1 MTAGGAA
8 LAAREAE
15 QVVFARD
22 AAVGYHA
29 VIVLDSTALGPAIGG
44 TRFRRYESAAAAEAD
59 ARRLARGMTLKNSL
73 AGLDAGGGKSVML
86 MPAGDFDRAELFAA
100 HGRAIASLGGR
111 YVTAEDVGTTPADM
125 AVVARHTT
133 HVVGL
138 PDRTGDPGPRT
149 ARGVA
154 AAMRAA
160 VRHATGREAAGPAG
174 FRGIRV
180 AIQGC
185 GAVGHALARE
195 VHGAGGSL
203 VVADTDAGRVRRTA
217 DAFGAEVVPPDM
229 IFDVDT
235 DVFAPCALGGVLH
248 AATIQRLRAGV
259 VVGGANN
266 QLVEASDA
274 DALAARGVL
283 YIPDFLANAG
293 GVITGWGERSGWSD
307 EAIWRRIDG
316 IGLTADHVL
325 DRAARSGRTPFAAAT
340 DLAWDR
346 IRRADRGAEA
356 MS

>member
-1 MTAGGAA
+1 VTPGGGA

-15 QVVFARD
+15 QVVVARD

-29 VIVLDSTALGPAIGG
+29 VIVLDNTALGPAIGG
-44 TRFRRYESAAAAEAD
+44 TRFRRYESTADAEAD

-86 MPAGDFDRAELFAA
+86 MPGGDFDRAALFAA
-100 HGRAIASLGGR
+100 HGRAIERLGGR
-111 YVTAEDVGTTPADM
+111 YITAEDIGTTPADM
-125 AVVARHTT
+125 AVVARQTP

-160 VRHATGREAAGPAG
+160 VRHATGRETAGPAG
-174 FRGIRV
+174 LRGVRV

-195 VHGAGGSL
+195 VHEAGGSL
-203 VVADTDAGRVRRTA
+203 VVADTDPGRARHTA
-217 DAFGAEVVPPDM
+217 DAFGAEVVPPGL
-229 IFDVDT
+229 IFDVET
-235 DVFAPCALGGVLH
+235 DVLAPCALGGILH
-248 AATIQRLRAGV
+248 AATIPRLRAGI

-266 QLVEASDA
+266 QLVEPSDA
-274 DALAARGVL
+274 DALAARGIL
-283 YIPDFLANAG
+283 YVPDFLANAG
-293 GVITGWGERSGWSD
+293 GVITGWGERSGWTD
-307 EAIWRRIDG
+307 TAIWRRIDG

-325 DRAARSGRTPFAAAT
+325 DRAVRSGRTPFAAAT

-356 MS
+356 LS